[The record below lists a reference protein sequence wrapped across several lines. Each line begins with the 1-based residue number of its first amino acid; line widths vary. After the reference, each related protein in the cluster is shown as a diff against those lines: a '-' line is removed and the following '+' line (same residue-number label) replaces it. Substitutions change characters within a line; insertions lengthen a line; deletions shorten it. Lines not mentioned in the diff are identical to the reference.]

1 MYKYLASSGFFIFGP
16 YFDPLPSYFF
26 LSSSGVFRSI
36 GLADPVHHLLVVKAI
51 LDWLSTSGSSR
62 ISIVEYENIGSIIIV
77 H

>member
-36 GLADPVHHLLVVKAI
+36 GLADPVHHLLVV
-51 LDWLSTSGSSR
+51 SGSSR